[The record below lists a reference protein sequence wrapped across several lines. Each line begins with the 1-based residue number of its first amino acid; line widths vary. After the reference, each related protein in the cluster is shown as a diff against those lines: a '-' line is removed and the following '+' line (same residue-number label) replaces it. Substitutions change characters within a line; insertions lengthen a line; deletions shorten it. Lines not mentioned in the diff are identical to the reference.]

1 MNVTFDSEAASLLAA
16 GNVRISWR
24 TPSMTSARVRD
35 AGGIFDVSWQRLRGW
50 HCSCLAD
57 ECAHVSAVLMVTNK
71 SLSVAT

>member
-1 MNVTFDSEAASLLAA
+1 MTTTFDEEAASLLAA

-35 AGGIFDVSWQRLRGW
+35 ASGIRDVRWERLRGW

-57 ECAHVSAVLMVTNK
+57 ECAHISAVLMVTN
-71 SLSVAT
+71 VALVTQ